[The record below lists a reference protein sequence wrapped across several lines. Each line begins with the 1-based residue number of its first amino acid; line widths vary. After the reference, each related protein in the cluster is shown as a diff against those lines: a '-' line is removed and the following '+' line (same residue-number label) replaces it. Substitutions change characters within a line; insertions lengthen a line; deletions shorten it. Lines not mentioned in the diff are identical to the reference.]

1 MSGTNARKSAVI
13 VAVSKGYVSD
23 PSSLI
28 TNIMLPEEFLNSY
41 VEKFNV
47 GNLSSLIDM
56 YETDACFVVQ
66 PGQTI
71 YGLKNIRQSL
81 QDFIAMNG
89 NLESQVKGVIQTSNL
104 ALVNTIWSFKG
115 TGPDGKPVNISGRAT
130 DLLRQQSDSSWRIVI
145 DNPWGTDL

>member
-1 MSGTNARKSAVI
+1 M
-13 VAVSKGYVSD
+13 
-23 PSSLI
+23 
-28 TNIMLPEEFLNSY
+28 PEEFLNSY
-41 VEKFNV
+41 VEKFNA

-56 YETDACFVVQ
+56 YEKDACFVVQ

-71 YGLKNIRQSL
+71 CGLKNIGQSL

>member
-1 MSGTNARKSAVI
+1 M
-13 VAVSKGYVSD
+13 
-23 PSSLI
+23 
-28 TNIMLPEEFLNSY
+28 MPEEFLNSY
-41 VEKFNV
+41 VEKFNA

-56 YETDACFVVQ
+56 YETDAYFVVQ
-66 PGQTI
+66 PGQAI

-104 ALVNTIWSFKG
+104 ALAITIWSFKG

-130 DLLRQQSDSSWRIVI
+130 DLLRQRSDGSWRVVI